1 MDWYNRIQYREMRK
15 AVSVTRSVNV
25 KVFMYLGVFFLTR
38 AEMTGVDINASGPR
52 DAITSIWFL
61 P

>member
-1 MDWYNRIQYREMRK
+1 MRK

-52 DAITSIWFL
+52 DA
-61 P
+61 